1 MSTHAPRTKMSPR
14 SIAVFVF
21 AATAVAFVLA
31 ACGVT
36 GGSVGTAGAWARPAT
51 AGGETAA
58 YLVVTNAGSTAD
70 TLVSASSPDATSVEL
85 HQTSTDAS
93 GMTGMQS
100 MDGVAIPAGATVTMA
115 AGSMH
120 LMVMGLAKDLVVGGS
135 LDLELTFR
143 SAGTVKVRAE
153 IKQP

>member
-1 MSTHAPRTKMSPR
+1 MPP
-14 SIAVFVF
+14 
-21 AATAVAFVLA
+21 
-31 ACGVT
+31 
-36 GGSVGTAGAWARPAT
+36 
-51 AGGETAA
+51 
-58 YLVVTNAGSTAD
+58 
-70 TLVSASSPDATSVEL
+70 SVEL

-115 AGSMH
+115 PGSMH
-120 LMVMGLAKDLVVGGS
+120 LMVMGLAKDLVVGGT